1 MQPNTDN
8 LLEIAGIT
16 TPLIGYYDTPEATTF
31 EPFAEPQSCIFSC
44 YKNWLNGESICLA
57 EENVSRV
64 DCPGAG
70 YWPCGIESVPREQ
83 VAYFL
88 GEIEGIKSSSDLMC
102 QWLDNQP
109 PFRREHKYIVI
120 GPLQEE
126 QYDYLKT
133 VTFYVNPDQL
143 SLLITGAEYHNACSD
158 THPVEAVYGS
168 GCGQLAALF
177 TEFEVPKAMI
187 GATDIAMRQYLP
199 YDTLAFTVT
208 KPMFEQLCDLDERSF
223 LYKSFWNT
231 VTETRCATG
240 QNR

>member
-1 MQPNTDN
+1 MQPNADM
-8 LLEIAGIT
+8 LLEIARIT
-16 TPLIGYYDTPEATTF
+16 TPLVGFYDTPDSTPF
-31 EPFAEPQSCIFSC
+31 EPFAEPQMCIFSC
-44 YKNWLNGESICLA
+44 YEKWLNGESTCLS
-57 EENVSRV
+57 EETVARI

-70 YWPCGIESVPREQ
+70 YWSCGIESMPREG
-83 VAYFL
+83 VAKFL
-88 GEIEGIKSSSDLMC
+88 GEIEGLKSSFNLMC

-109 PFRREHKYIVI
+109 PFKREHKYIVI
-120 GPLQEE
+120 GPLRKE

-133 VTFYVNPDQL
+133 ITFYVNPDQL
-143 SLLITGAEYHNACSD
+143 SLLITGAEYHNASANS
-158 THPVEAVYGS
+158 HPVETVYGS

-177 TEFEVPKAMI
+177 EDYDAPKAI
-187 GATDIAMRQYLP
+187 VGAMDIAMRHYLP

-231 VTETRCATG
+231 VTETRRATG